1 MNANLFTVR
10 KAQSI
15 DASAVSA
22 LEQQCVRESQRF
34 RGSAEL
40 LADAPF
46 IGNDFDKVL
55 GNTGR
60 VILVVESSGDLC
72 GFADMEISDSVA
84 MVRRVYIS
92 EAARELG
99 AGATLI
105 DKLRIHAQASGC
117 TRIDAYALPG
127 DRLTKNLF
135 ERAGMKARL
144 LIASSDL

>member
-15 DASAVSA
+15 DTSAVSA
-22 LEQQCVRESQRF
+22 LEQLCVRESQSF

-105 DKLRIHAQASGC
+105 DELRIHAQASGC

>member
-1 MNANLFTVR
+1 MD
-10 KAQSI
+10 S
-15 DASAVSA
+15 SAVLA
-22 LEQQCVRESQRF
+22 LEQQCDRESQSF

-60 VILVVESSGDLC
+60 VVLVVESSGDLC

-105 DKLRIHAQASGC
+105 DELRIHAQASGC

>member
-1 MNANLFTVR
+1 MNTKLFVVR
-10 KAQSI
+10 RGQSN
-15 DASAVSA
+15 DASAITA
-22 LEQQCVRESQRF
+22 LEQQCIRESESY
-34 RGSAEL
+34 RGSAQL
-40 LADAPF
+40 LATAPL
-46 IGNDFDKVL
+46 IGNEFEKML
-55 GNTGR
+55 GDADHL
-60 VILVVESSGDLC
+60 ILVVESSGEIC
-72 GFADMEISDSVA
+72 GFADIEFSKAVA

-92 EAARELG
+92 ESARELG

-105 DKLRIHAQASGC
+105 DEVRKQAKTLGC

>member
-1 MNANLFTVR
+1 VSANLFIVR
-10 KAQSI
+10 KAQSL
-15 DASAVSA
+15 DASAVSV
-22 LEQQCVRESQRF
+22 LEQQCVRESQGF

-40 LADAPF
+40 LVEAPF
-46 IGNDFDKVL
+46 VGNDFDEVL
-55 GNTGR
+55 NDAGHL
-60 VILVVESSGDLC
+60 VLVVEYSGEMC

-92 EAARELG
+92 EDARELG

-105 DKLRIHAQASGC
+105 NELRVHAKALGC

>member
-1 MNANLFTVR
+1 VNANLFTVR

-22 LEQQCVRESQRF
+22 LEQQCVRESQIF

-60 VILVVESSGDLC
+60 VVLVVESSGDLC

-84 MVRRVYIS
+84 MIRRVYIS

-105 DKLRIHAQASGC
+105 DELRIHAQASGC

-127 DRLTKNLF
+127 DRLTKHLF

>member
-22 LEQQCVRESQRF
+22 LEQQCVRESQSF

-55 GNTGR
+55 SNAGHL
-60 VILVVESSGDLC
+60 VLVVESSGEIC
-72 GFADMEISDSVA
+72 GFADMEISESVA

-105 DKLRIHAQASGC
+105 DELRIHAQASGC

>member
-1 MNANLFTVR
+1 
-10 KAQSI
+10 
-15 DASAVSA
+15 
-22 LEQQCVRESQRF
+22 
-34 RGSAEL
+34 
-40 LADAPF
+40 
-46 IGNDFDKVL
+46 
-55 GNTGR
+55 
-60 VILVVESSGDLC
+60 
-72 GFADMEISDSVA
+72 

-105 DKLRIHAQASGC
+105 DELRIHAQASGC

>member
-1 MNANLFTVR
+1 MNANLFAVR
-10 KAQSI
+10 KAQSL
-15 DASAVSA
+15 DGSAVSA
-22 LEQQCVRESQRF
+22 LEQQCFRESQGF
-34 RGSAEL
+34 RGSTQL
-40 LADAPF
+40 LTEASF
-46 IGNDFDKVL
+46 IGSDFDKVL

-60 VILVVESSGDLC
+60 LVLVVESSGNLC

-84 MVRRVYIS
+84 MVRRIYIS

-99 AGATLI
+99 AGAMLI
-105 DKLRIHAQASGC
+105 DELRIHAKASGC
-117 TRIDAYALPG
+117 NRIDAYALPG

>member
-1 MNANLFTVR
+1 VSANLFIVR
-10 KAQSI
+10 KAQSL
-15 DASAVSA
+15 DASTVSV
-22 LEQQCVRESQRF
+22 LEQQCVRESQSF

-40 LADAPF
+40 LVEAPF
-46 IGNDFDKVL
+46 VGNDFDEVL
-55 GNTGR
+55 NDAGHL
-60 VILVVESSGDLC
+60 VLVVEYSGEMC

-92 EAARELG
+92 EDARELG

-105 DKLRIHAQASGC
+105 NELRVHAKALGC